1 MEKYKLTPAEI
12 EDLEKRGFK
21 PEELSKAKHK
31 IYSLEDW
38 LKGDP
43 ISLLLPGWGI
53 SPHYLDEKHNTVP
66 KEKGELT
73 LFILPESEW
82 LKIEQYKEEKLK
94 GFVLAYFEAL
104 VESFEI
110 KEKGSFEP
118 ILLAESELG
127 KVKDLIEDKFP
138 KCTTGWIYTNLTLE
152 KIPSI
157 WLQYRNDCGDK
168 SNLSYWFKKVCV
180 NGENGVRYVR
190 HRHTTL
196 TANELNSLHPDDLHF
211 VVSALAFHQFKAY
224 LTSKLAEIDAPL
236 PVHKA
241 QIKSGYCCK
250 ETLKIMKGLVTRFD
264 VTQTEVRHFED
275 FFHQHPYTNL
285 DDGNKYRD
293 KTTGDL
299 DFEKLLTKI
308 FDFASLFDTA
318 IQDYFFTCYLEDAEE
333 QCRNK
338 TCEPDFYILKK
349 KIEARRK
356 TATDKMP
363 ESTNPKKSAALPPF
377 QDVYNGSLNDL
388 WRELSSTPKPLVSKF
403 GKFTWEGE
411 TVSVLMAL
419 AQALVTAE
427 RINGEHKQE
436 SVYRMLCRHFETPET
451 ERPRIKA
458 HTASGYT
465 EVYSEYLTAFN
476 DLFSE

>member
-21 PEELSKAKHK
+21 HEELSKAKHK

-82 LKIEQYKEEKLK
+82 LKIEQCKEEKLK

-110 KEKGSFEP
+110 KEKGSLEP
-118 ILLAESELG
+118 ILLAESELR

-138 KCTTGWIYTNLTLE
+138 KCTTGWIYSNLTLE

-180 NGENGVRYVR
+180 NGENGVRYVS

-211 VVSALAFHQFKAY
+211 VVSALAFHRFKRYLETKLLGNQDLRVKDFPLYPFFQDGQKLDLALRAAFETGLTNEDGKWGHIGEKTKAASIFWRAAVTAGLAKADTAAAKISTAIGSQFSFY
-224 LTSKLAEIDAPL
+224 LGPNAIDKKREIADFGEDYKEL
-236 PVHKA
+236 Y
-241 QIKSGYCCK
+241 KSL
-250 ETLKIMKGLVTRFD
+250 LKIM
-264 VTQTEVRHFED
+264 
-275 FFHQHPYTNL
+275 
-285 DDGNKYRD
+285 
-293 KTTGDL
+293 
-299 DFEKLLTKI
+299 
-308 FDFASLFDTA
+308 
-318 IQDYFFTCYLEDAEE
+318 
-333 QCRNK
+333 
-338 TCEPDFYILKK
+338 
-349 KIEARRK
+349 
-356 TATDKMP
+356 
-363 ESTNPKKSAALPPF
+363 
-377 QDVYNGSLNDL
+377 
-388 WRELSSTPKPLVSKF
+388 
-403 GKFTWEGE
+403 
-411 TVSVLMAL
+411 
-419 AQALVTAE
+419 
-427 RINGEHKQE
+427 
-436 SVYRMLCRHFETPET
+436 
-451 ERPRIKA
+451 RP
-458 HTASGYT
+458 
-465 EVYSEYLTAFN
+465 
-476 DLFSE
+476 